1 VIAGDNDATKLRN
14 IGKEKAE
21 EVAKEFSL
29 EVVLPSFKDVSD
41 KPSDFND
48 LHQLEGIEEVKK
60 QLRNL
65 TSSDD
70 LIEWDSPIMF
80 DEYETPEITSDILPS
95 PLKEFS
101 QELANSTETPE
112 GMSVMVILSA
122 LSTALQG
129 KFEVRP
135 KDDSSYSETVNIYT
149 ITTLPPA
156 NRKSSVL
163 NACVAPLLEWEKE
176 QREILEPEI
185 KRQKSRYESEKGL
198 IDKMRKKLKSGDNS
212 SASIEEIANK
222 EADLKEPESLPRLFV
237 NDITPESLATLVAE
251 QNNRMSIFSD
261 EGGIIDTMAG
271 LYSGG
276 NSNIDILLKGWD
288 GGYLRQKRKDRE
300 LEIEPLLTINLT
312 VQPVIIQNLG
322 SKKAY
327 SGKGLLERFLYCL
340 PKSKL
345 GYRTNDK
352 PSLSIKAK
360 NDYNQKI
367 RELVNIPYQDKTVI
381 LSLDSEAHKE
391 WREFQDAIEIDLRP
405 DGRLAICQGWGGKLC
420 GYALRIAALLHVTQY
435 GNTSNKINKDIIGK
449 ALELSSLLTFHAIA
463 AFNAME
469 IDPDIKDAKDI
480 LRWIC
485 DNGKD
490 SFIKA
495 DLTKRMTNKPN
506 MKADRLDKLLNIL
519 SQRNIIS
526 SPIKKGKKTIH
537 FVVNPDIRS
546 QK

>member
-1 VIAGDNDATKLRN
+1 
-14 IGKEKAE
+14 
-21 EVAKEFSL
+21 
-29 EVVLPSFKDVSD
+29 
-41 KPSDFND
+41 
-48 LHQLEGIEEVKK
+48 
-60 QLRNL
+60 
-65 TSSDD
+65 
-70 LIEWDSPIMF
+70 MF

-122 LSTALQG
+122 LSTSLQG
-129 KFEVRP
+129 KFEVKP
-135 KDDSSYSETVNIYT
+135 KEDSSYSETVNIYT

-163 NACVAPLLEWEKE
+163 NACIAPLSEWEKE
-176 QREILEPEI
+176 QREIMEPEI

-198 IDKMRKKLKSGDNS
+198 IDKMRKKLKSGDS
-212 SASIEEIANK
+212 SGVSIEEIANK
-222 EADLKEPESLPRLFV
+222 EAELKEPESLPRLFV
-237 NDITPESLATLVAE
+237 NDITPESLVTLIAE

-300 LEIEPLLTINLT
+300 LDIEPLLTINLT
-312 VQPVIIQNLG
+312 VQPIIIQNLG

-345 GYRTNDK
+345 GYRTNNQ

-360 NDYNQKI
+360 NDYAHKL
-367 RELVNIPYQDKTVI
+367 RELINIPYQEKPIT
-381 LSLDSEAHKE
+381 LFLDCEAYKE

-420 GYALRIAALLHVTQY
+420 GYALRIAALLHVAQY
-435 GNTSNKINKDIIGK
+435 GNSSNKINKDIIGK

-463 AFNAME
+463 AFKTME
-469 IDPDIKDAKDI
+469 IDPDVKDAKEI
-480 LRWIC
+480 LSWIFV
-485 DNGKD
+485 NGKD

-495 DLTKRMTNKPN
+495 DLTKKMSNRVS

-526 SPIKKGKKTIH
+526 NPIKKGKKTIQ
-537 FVVNPDIRS
+537 FMVNPDIRG